1 MKTKTSLLI
10 LLGALTLVSCGNGSS
25 GTEEEP
31 ITITDMISRSI
42 EIKPGS
48 YKRVVCIGAGALR
61 LYSYIGDVSLLAGV
75 EDIDNE
81 SLSSRPKMFDG
92 TARPYVMANRDL
104 FKTLPSCGVGGP
116 NAQTAE
122 EEKILSCNPDI
133 IISEYE
139 DVTKADALQSK
150 LGVPVVTTS
159 YGSKGVFDERAM
171 TSLQMLG
178 RVFSKETKAAS
189 LISFIDS
196 ERDDISN
203 RTKDVLQKDQ
213 PGTYICG
220 LGNWGTTNQYATA
233 QNYEPFNVAHIRNV
247 VTDLPTN
254 GVQTIDEEK
263 FVSLGSTMDIMV
275 IDAAAV
281 KNIKPTFSA
290 DKFSSCKAWNE
301 GQVYLQMAY
310 NAYYTNLEIALAN
323 TWYCAK
329 AVYPSLFSDI
339 DIDTKTNQITTV
351 FLGQELASA
360 VKEYPNSYGGYQH
373 INTEAFFA

>member
-1 MKTKTSLLI
+1 MFLS
-10 LLGALTLVSCGNGSS
+10 ALTLASCVEGSS
-25 GTEEEP
+25 GTEGQS

-61 LYSYIGDVSLLAGV
+61 LYSYIGDVSLLVGV
-75 EDIDNE
+75 EDTDNE
-81 SLSSRPKMFDG
+81 NLSSRPKMFDG
-92 TARPYVMANRDL
+92 TARPYVMANRDF

-133 IISEYE
+133 VISEYE

-171 TSLQMLG
+171 VSLQMLG
-178 RVFSKETKAAS
+178 QVFAKETRATS
-189 LISFIDS
+189 LVSFIES

-203 RTKDVLQKDQ
+203 RTDGVLEDNK
-213 PGTYICG
+213 PVTYICG
-220 LGNWGTTNQYATA
+220 LGNWGTTNQYSTA

-247 VTDLPTN
+247 VTDLPTG

-263 FVSLGSTMDIMV
+263 FVSLGSSMDVMI

-290 DKFSSCKAWNE
+290 DEFSSCKAWNN
-301 GQVYLQMAY
+301 GKVYLQMAY

-323 TWYCAK
+323 TWYCAM

-339 DIDTKTNQITTV
+339 DIDTKTDQITTA
-351 FLGQELASA
+351 FLGQELANA
-360 VKEYPNSYGGYQH
+360 IKGYPNSYGGYQP
-373 INTEAFFA
+373 INTGTFFA